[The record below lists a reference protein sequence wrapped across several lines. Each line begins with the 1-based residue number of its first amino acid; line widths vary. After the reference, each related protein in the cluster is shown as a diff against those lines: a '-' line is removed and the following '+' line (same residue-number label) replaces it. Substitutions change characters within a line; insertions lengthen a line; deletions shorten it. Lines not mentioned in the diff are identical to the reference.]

1 MAWSST
7 QLSTAIQNAYKN
19 DKPILFGHNILE
31 ATTDSGWRTWTE
43 SYNYDYVTQR
53 ADTYTPTRTATY
65 NSTTKVVTLTTGLFQ
80 LTFAAGEKIR
90 ISSGSYLDMV
100 GTIISVD
107 ASGSY
112 LTLDTAG
119 FLNSAGAGPPGDIT
133 TPFEWIRYEPPG
145 TYTTVYGYPTLAYTS
160 LSVTPEFSTT
170 SYSYDAANAS
180 YPVYR
185 VWDNHTYYQTR
196 AALPSALTDTDR
208 WSLVFKFPAAAFDS
222 IAILNHNLGTQS
234 NFYGYNNDPLKPDF
248 DVCAYIADDDNFA
261 TNVRKVQT
269 WRNPSSDRP
278 LVAFNLSHGGTD
290 FLQYSGV
297 TNVQLSI
304 VCATAAMGTGTGQ
317 PAIGELLFGKR
328 VQLRHQAKVP
338 YTDNN
343 LYADAITEAPD
354 TGQLRRYAR
363 SSGGIK
369 FSNNYTIAADHADV
383 VAWFESHISYGIKHF
398 LYVPRPSQA
407 VGTNPEL
414 GALTLAN
421 CPLESYWVALEND
434 SFSLTPVDGP
444 LGFELELNMREVM
457 PYISRTT

>member
-1 MAWSST
+1 
-7 QLSTAIQNAYKN
+7 
-19 DKPILFGHNILE
+19 
-31 ATTDSGWRTWTE
+31 
-43 SYNYDYVTQR
+43 
-53 ADTYTPTRTATY
+53 
-65 NSTTKVVTLTTGLFQ
+65 
-80 LTFAAGEKIR
+80 
-90 ISSGSYLDMV
+90 
-100 GTIISVD
+100 
-107 ASGSY
+107 
-112 LTLDTAG
+112 
-119 FLNSAGAGPPGDIT
+119 
-133 TPFEWIRYEPPG
+133 
-145 TYTTVYGYPTLAYTS
+145 
-160 LSVTPEFSTT
+160 
-170 SYSYDAANAS
+170 
-180 YPVYR
+180 
-185 VWDNHTYYQTR
+185 
-196 AALPSALTDTDR
+196 ALTDTDR

-414 GALTLAN
+414 GALTLA
-421 CPLESYWVALEND
+421 
-434 SFSLTPVDGP
+434 
-444 LGFELELNMREVM
+444 
-457 PYISRTT
+457 